1 MNPAPNTPKI
11 ITSLT
16 NDRIKAIRALEMR
29 KVRKETGLFVAEGT
43 SLLVTARDHGFV
55 PETLVYQSGAAG
67 GGVARG
73 LVKHALD
80 AGSEVLEV
88 SEAVLAKLASKDNP
102 QSLMGVFRQRF
113 SPPPDVSKIT
123 SNDTWLALEEIRDPG
138 NLGTIIRTA
147 DAVGLSGIM
156 LVGTTCDPYALESI
170 RATMGSIFAVP
181 IVKLDRESFFTLAK
195 AWPGEV
201 IGTHL
206 DAREDFRQTPYN
218 GRELIVMGSE
228 GPGLSGGA
236 AAVCSSLVKI
246 PMAGA
251 LDSLNLAIATAL
263 VLYQARGPYLK
274 L

>member
-1 MNPAPNTPKI
+1 MNAPKI

-43 SLLVTARDHGFV
+43 SLLVTAREHGFT
-55 PETLVYQSGAAG
+55 PETLVYQADAAKSGI
-67 GGVARG
+67 ARG
-73 LVKHALD
+73 LVKTALD
-80 AGSEVLEV
+80 AGAEVLEV
-88 SEAVLAKLASKDNP
+88 SEAVLSKLASKDNP
-102 QSLMGVFRQRF
+102 QSLLGVFRQRF
-113 SPPPDVSKIT
+113 ANTPDPAKIGA
-123 SNDTWLALEEIRDPG
+123 NETWLALEEIRDPG

-147 DAVGLSGIM
+147 DAVGLAGII

-181 IVKLDRESFFTLAK
+181 IVRLDRDGFISLAK
-195 AWPGEV
+195 AWPGDV

-206 DAREDFRQTPYN
+206 DAREDFRTHPYQ
-218 GRELIVMGSE
+218 GRELIVMGGE
-228 GPGLSGGA
+228 GPGLSAGA
-236 AAVCSSLVKI
+236 ATVCSSLVKI
-246 PMAGA
+246 PMAGN

-263 VLYQARGPYLK
+263 MLYQVRGPHLK